1 MSGLLL
7 AEFSGAD
14 KLLKAARQAR
24 AAGLRAI
31 DAFTPFVIDGLAKE
45 IDLEIDVPRSPVR
58 VAMFIGGVIVAALAY
73 GTEWYSAVVDYPIN
87 SGGRPLNAW
96 PAFMLVPFAVGIL
109 GAAVSG
115 LITMLVQAGMPSL
128 HHRLFEEFRI
138 SNARARTRFCSL
150 STGRGMNA
158 VCAARVLG
166 CVNRAHAQFGRSSGE
181 GAHSHSADA
190 RFGRLRRQHDA
201 AAA

>member
-45 IDLEIDVPRSPVR
+45 IALPRSHVR
-58 VAMFIGGVIVAALAY
+58 VAMLIGGVTVAALAY

-115 LITMLVQAGMPSL
+115 LITLLVQAGMPSL
-128 HHRLFEEFRI
+128 HHRLFEIPEFGRA
-138 SNARARTRFCSL
+138 SQDAFLLALDRPRDERDLRRARVWLRKS
-150 STGRGMNA
+150 G
-158 VCAARVLG
+158 
-166 CVNRAHAQFGRSSGE
+166 AHAIWEIKR
-181 GAHSHSADA
+181 
-190 RFGRLRRQHDA
+190 
-201 AAA
+201 

>member
-7 AEFSGAD
+7 AEFSGAH

-45 IDLEIDVPRSPVR
+45 IDLEIDLPRSHVR

-73 GTEWYSAVVDYPIN
+73 GTEWYSAVINYPIN

-109 GAAVSG
+109 GAAVTG
-115 LITMLVQAGMPSL
+115 FITVLVQAGMPSL
-128 HHRLFEEFRI
+128 HHRLFEIPDFGRA
-138 SNARARTRFCSL
+138 SQDAFLLALDRPRDVRGLRRARAWLRKS
-150 STGRGMNA
+150 G
-158 VCAARVLG
+158 ARAIWEIK
-166 CVNRAHAQFGRSSGE
+166 R
-181 GAHSHSADA
+181 
-190 RFGRLRRQHDA
+190 
-201 AAA
+201 

>member
-45 IDLEIDVPRSPVR
+45 IDLEIDLPRSHVR

-115 LITMLVQAGMPSL
+115 LITMLMQAGMPSL
-128 HHRLFEEFRI
+128 HHRLFEIPDFERASQDAFLLALDRPRDERGLRR
-138 SNARARTRFCSL
+138 ARAWLRKS
-150 STGRGMNA
+150 G
-158 VCAARVLG
+158 ARAIWEIK
-166 CVNRAHAQFGRSSGE
+166 R
-181 GAHSHSADA
+181 
-190 RFGRLRRQHDA
+190 
-201 AAA
+201 